1 MDEALQTKL
10 TFSGDRLIRY
20 TLSNG
25 WSLSLLMLFVTILW
39 LVMSGGDPWGETNIY
54 WPLSAEVWSRQNSQ
68 HPIDPYT
75 LTHMLHGILCWWL
88 IQLTFPKLPLGR
100 QFFLAIAFA
109 CAWELIENS
118 TFVIERYR
126 MVTASA
132 DYIGDAVINSFV
144 DILACGLGFFFARP
158 VHLTLSVGFFV
169 AIELITL
176 LWIKDNLSLN
186 VLMIVLPIDEIR
198 RWQLGA

>member
-10 TFSGDRLIRY
+10 TFSSDQGIRDRLF
-20 TLSNG
+20 NG
-25 WSLSLLMLFVTILW
+25 WSFSLILLLLTILW
-39 LVMSGGDPWGETNIY
+39 LVLSGGDTWGETNIY

-75 LTHMLHGILCWWL
+75 LTHILHGILCYWL
-88 IQLTFPKLPLGR
+88 IMLTDPKLPLNR
-100 QFFLAIAFA
+100 QFFFAIALA
-109 CAWELIENS
+109 CAWELVENS

-126 MVTASA
+126 MVTAST

-144 DILACGLGFFFARP
+144 DILACGLGFFFARS
-158 VHLTLSVGFFV
+158 VHLILSIGFFV

-176 LWIKDNLSLN
+176 LWIKDNLFLN
-186 VLMIVLPIDEIR
+186 VLMIVLPLDEIR
-198 RWQLGA
+198 RWQLGV